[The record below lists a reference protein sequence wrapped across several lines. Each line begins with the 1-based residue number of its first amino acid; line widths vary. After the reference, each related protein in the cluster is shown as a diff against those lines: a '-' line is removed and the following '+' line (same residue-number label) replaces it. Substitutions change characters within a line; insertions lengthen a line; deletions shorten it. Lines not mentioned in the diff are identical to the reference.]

1 MAQNSN
7 AQAADSLATADDEG
21 IVLNEEQAYVQHI
34 IEVKR
39 TSVVVI
45 GAAGTGKTLTI
56 VHAARR
62 WLKTSGT
69 AKVLMV
75 APYNTQVDKLYDD
88 ISSCP
93 FLMEAV
99 EGRLFLKTA
108 ASAFNFPMNATTHAK
123 SMAAGVNPETREL
136 LQSKEL
142 LIIMDEAALLKWINR
157 DEISVMLGIV
167 RGNPLALDGGAVIL
181 EVADPCQGLSEL
193 SKEEKQR
200 FMVNGVLQC
209 EGYVEG
215 TFMADPRR
223 EKVFYTEVRRFVGPL
238 KDVYEAGANDLRY
251 GDTGPKARAMI
262 DVASK
267 REFTDAED
275 LKALTLYGTS
285 KEVVDE
291 HVSRT
296 VMRAAARGQTVAN
309 GGVYIYRSEDSH
321 KYGERQLN
329 SLRPWGFETL
339 ALAVGERMLLIVKA
353 KDCVGGAGNESE
365 EGDEAE
371 EETGVRFEDGKYASG
386 NMVCEVMKIV
396 PDCYVRV
403 KVLRRTG
410 NGILHV
416 PWKRVEKNGVELD
429 LIGLKPYY
437 ERVVDL
443 SQGLE
448 TTDPV
453 HVVARRIFGRGKFYV
468 AVTRC
473 KDLRQLKITGVETFS
488 DLRRVVK
495 SSWRVL
501 WFLKEN
507 GVRLPAMSRAFAEK
521 ERAAFERLCVPDRC

>member
-62 WLKTSGT
+62 WLKKSGT

-108 ASAFNFPMNATTHAK
+108 ASAFNFPINATAHAK

-167 RGNPLALDGGAVIL
+167 QGNPLALDGGAVIL

-200 FMVNGVLQC
+200 FMVNGVLQR
-209 EGYVEG
+209 EGYVEVMWRAPSWRTRG
-215 TFMADPRR
+215 
-223 EKVFYTEVRRFVGPL
+223 VRRSST
-238 KDVYEAGANDLRY
+238 LRF
-251 GDTGPKARAMI
+251 G
-262 DVASK
+262 
-267 REFTDAED
+267 
-275 LKALTLYGTS
+275 
-285 KEVVDE
+285 
-291 HVSRT
+291 VS
-296 VMRAAARGQTVAN
+296 
-309 GGVYIYRSEDSH
+309 
-321 KYGERQLN
+321 L
-329 SLRPWGFETL
+329 
-339 ALAVGERMLLIVKA
+339 
-353 KDCVGGAGNESE
+353 
-365 EGDEAE
+365 
-371 EETGVRFEDGKYASG
+371 
-386 NMVCEVMKIV
+386 
-396 PDCYVRV
+396 
-403 KVLRRTG
+403 
-410 NGILHV
+410 
-416 PWKRVEKNGVELD
+416 
-429 LIGLKPYY
+429 
-437 ERVVDL
+437 
-443 SQGLE
+443 
-448 TTDPV
+448 
-453 HVVARRIFGRGKFYV
+453 GR
-468 AVTRC
+468 
-473 KDLRQLKITGVETFS
+473 
-488 DLRRVVK
+488 
-495 SSWRVL
+495 
-501 WFLKEN
+501 
-507 GVRLPAMSRAFAEK
+507 
-521 ERAAFERLCVPDRC
+521 